1 MSEHTAVQNM
11 QNMVQYW
18 TSIQPVQHK
27 KRFIKR
33 PVERSVEQTTRRK
46 VKIKR
51 SLPKTQDVSHTN
63 ASDCSK
69 F

>member
-1 MSEHTAVQNM
+1 MSEHKAVQNM

-18 TSIQPVQHK
+18 TSIQPVQK
-27 KRFIKR
+27 SKRSL
-33 PVERSVEQTTRRK
+33 PTTEKQSTGVRRK

-51 SLPKTQDVSHTN
+51 SVPNIRDASHTT

-69 F
+69 S